1 MTRRHPPLA
10 ACHECYPHVRAHM
23 HSVAGQLGSAV
34 CTSLLSW
41 SLQREA
47 CGVTPM
53 PWAAALL
60 SPRRCLPAQR
70 TSKPELN
77 CKHEICMPC
86 RVSRKPESD
95 VSKYAVDLSMCLP
108 ARQRTDAAELPRS
121 PLLQQSVP
129 RTCCT
134 PKDIEVLTVRV

>member
-1 MTRRHPPLA
+1 MTRRPPPLA
-10 ACHECYPHVRAHM
+10 ACHECYPHVLAHM
-23 HSVAGQLGSAV
+23 HTVAGQLGSAL

-41 SLQREA
+41 SLQHEA
-47 CGVTPM
+47 GGVNPL
-53 PWAAALL
+53 PWAAAVHSL
-60 SPRRCLPAQR
+60 RRCLPAQR

-86 RVSRKPESD
+86 RVSRKPEND
-95 VSKYAVDLSMCLP
+95 VSKYAMDLFIYLP

-121 PLLQQSVP
+121 LLLQQSVP

-134 PKDIEVLTVRV
+134 PKDTEVLTVRV